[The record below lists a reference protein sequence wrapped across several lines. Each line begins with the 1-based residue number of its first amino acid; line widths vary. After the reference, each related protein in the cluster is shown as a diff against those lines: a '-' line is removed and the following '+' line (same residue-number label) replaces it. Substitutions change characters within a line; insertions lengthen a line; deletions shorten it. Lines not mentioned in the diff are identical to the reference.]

1 MKTRRNE
8 NDDYSSI
15 ASSIAS
21 TALSS
26 SDNTTTRDGNAELYG
41 CSKETTT
48 TTTNTAAANNNHY
61 QVMDIDEAIDR
72 LGMGWFQIQ
81 IVLACGLC
89 FASDAMEYLLL
100 SYLGVILK
108 SQWALS
114 EGESDLI
121 SSVVFLG
128 ALVGTL
134 VLTPLGDKL
143 GRKIVFGATSSTI
156 SIFGVMSAFCTSY
169 TQILMVRFM
178 VGFGIGGLTVPYDT
192 LGEFMPNSRRG
203 KNMLSM
209 SFFWISAS
217 LMVPVFAWL
226 TVGQDDDGGEFAS
239 WRGFVLLCSMP
250 SMISTILG
258 FLFVPESPRWLVT
271 RGKDERALQILRQA
285 AAKNGADPFLA
296 FPEGVKLVDH
306 TNKTTTTVLPPKED
320 DQIIS
325 DGIQQDIETTETDKE
340 AILSRDSSVAP
351 MSDSSCL
358 VCSNP
363 QWRKMSFFL
372 GIQWYGLTFMYY
384 GAIMAVSIVFSNTQ
398 SDKNAESND
407 DDEEENK
414 FNFDYVALLISSSA
428 EIVGLTLAIVLVDWV
443 GRVPTQVWGY
453 AGGGFCLLLLGI
465 LDFRVAT
472 TDDGKVPQRLHLIAF
487 AFFSRMFIMGATA
500 ITWLHTAELLPT
512 RFRATGHGL
521 ANALGRVGGMTCPF
535 IVSRDNSLRTIGIVM
550 FSVGL
555 VTSLSVHQLP
565 ETAGKALGDFGNA
578 DARQEESNLPASNSD
593 VVEMAMD
600 ERFEEDHDQA
610 DDDEEDDQRM
620 IESFEIL

>member
-1 MKTRRNE
+1 MKTRRRNE

-21 TALSS
+21 TAASS
-26 SDNTTTRDGNAELYG
+26 SENTRDENAEPSG
-41 CSKETTT
+41 PKETASAE
-48 TTTNTAAANNNHY
+48 NY
-61 QVMDIDEAIDR
+61 LVMDIDEAIDR

-108 SQWALS
+108 SQWGLS
-114 EGESDLI
+114 EGESDFI

-134 VLTPLGDKL
+134 ILTPLGDRL
-143 GRKIVFGATSSTI
+143 GRKIVFAATSSTI
-156 SIFGVMSAFCTSY
+156 SIFGVLSAFCTSY
-169 TQILMVRFM
+169 TQILMVRFL

-226 TVGQDDDGGEFAS
+226 TVGQDSEGEFSS
-239 WRGFVLLCSMP
+239 WRGFVLLCSIP
-250 SMISTILG
+250 SLVSTILG
-258 FLFVPESPRWLVT
+258 VLFVPESPRWLVT
-271 RGKDERALQILRQA
+271 LGKHERALQILRQA

-296 FPEGVKLVDH
+296 FPEGTKLVDH
-306 TNKTTTTVLPPKED
+306 TNNNAVTLPPD
-320 DQIIS
+320 SNDRNIS
-325 DGIQQDIETTETDKE
+325 DGIQKENTTNIETDKE
-340 AILSRDSSVAP
+340 AILYRDSSVP
-351 MSDSSCL
+351 PTSDSSCL

-363 QWRKMSFFL
+363 QWRKMSCLL

-398 SDKNAESND
+398 SDDADESNAD
-407 DDEEENK
+407 DQENK
-414 FNFDYVALLISSSA
+414 FHFDYVALLISSSA
-428 EIVGLTLAIVLVDWV
+428 EIVGLTLAIILVDWA

-465 LDFRVAT
+465 LDFRVET
-472 TDDGKVPQRLHLIAF
+472 TVDGEVPQRLHLIVF

-521 ANALGRVGGMTCPF
+521 
-535 IVSRDNSLRTIGIVM
+535 
-550 FSVGL
+550 
-555 VTSLSVHQLP
+555 
-565 ETAGKALGDFGNA
+565 GKF
-578 DARQEESNLPASNSD
+578 
-593 VVEMAMD
+593 
-600 ERFEEDHDQA
+600 RFA
-610 DDDEEDDQRM
+610 
-620 IESFEIL
+620 I